1 MNESQENSEKETKK
15 ILLPGRKFQ
24 LSIGDIV
31 KKKKSKNTGDDQ
43 ITNSYN
49 YR

>member
-15 ILLPGRKFQ
+15 ILLPGKKFQ
-24 LSIGDIV
+24 FSIGDIV
-31 KKKKSKNTGDDQ
+31 KKKNSKDTGDDQ
-43 ITNSYN
+43 TTNFYN